1 MFRLVPKDTLQ
12 AFPQS
17 RARQWIPK
25 QPSSH
30 LRCSFM
36 GKQMDLTRSPI
47 WRFLWN
53 LETSVLVDWHWNML
67 QPVSIASL
75 ARLTR
80 KSWDHVLSISQ
91 PVTFRFFGASDP
103 VPGLSVPLA
112 FSAALSNAL
121 DNSTLL
127 FASPKAPRLK
137 KINLEIGFWKKSICD
152 WKLFFFNLGRSFL
165 EIVRLI
171 FRLKM
176 KIANFGFWTLFLLNS
191 RLNFRLIFRLN
202 FEKEK

>member
-1 MFRLVPKDTLQ
+1 MSLQMSLYFFSPLCAIEIQMFRLVPKDTLQ

-17 RARQWIPK
+17 RARQWTPK

-47 WRFLWN
+47 WRFVWN
-53 LETSVLVDWHWNML
+53 LETLVLVDWHWNML

-80 KSWDHVLSISQ
+80 KSWDHVFSISQ
-91 PVTFRFFGASDP
+91 PVTFLFFGTSDP
-103 VPGLSVPLA
+103 VPGLSAPLA

-121 DNSTLL
+121 DDSTLF
-127 FASPKAPRLK
+127 FARALSLVTCKLCSWFDKGIKPKP
-137 KINLEIGFWKKSICD
+137 I
-152 WKLFFFNLGRSFL
+152 
-165 EIVRLI
+165 
-171 FRLKM
+171 
-176 KIANFGFWTLFLLNS
+176 
-191 RLNFRLIFRLN
+191 
-202 FEKEK
+202 